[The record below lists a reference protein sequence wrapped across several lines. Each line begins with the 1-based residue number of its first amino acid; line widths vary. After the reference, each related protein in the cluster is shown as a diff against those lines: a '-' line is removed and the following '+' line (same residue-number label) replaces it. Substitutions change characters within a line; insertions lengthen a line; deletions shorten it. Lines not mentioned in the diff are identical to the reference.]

1 MLIYWYVILTW
12 LLPLLA
18 LFNLVKQHS
27 ANTYN
32 WWSSVFLFLLIIVFI
47 YQTGAWP
54 YIGFHWRYI
63 IVLVVGFFALL
74 IFRKRIKSKVPVI
87 NSKHYGQSA
96 IITIFVLLFT
106 YTNIEVVL
114 GGYNKEQAIDLTFPL
129 HNGAYA
135 VMQGGDSEIGNA
147 VHRYQTPDSYAI
159 DIVKLNEHK
168 RRGNQLFSKDISDY
182 AIYGDT
188 IYSPCDGT
196 IITYRDGVDENIPPT
211 TNSKVRGGNHIVI
224 KNGEVEILICHM
236 QKNSIQPQKGDT
248 VKTGDVIGLVGNTG
262 FSIEPHLHIQAYQ
275 TFNGVN
281 KMVPMRFN
289 GRFLNM
295 NDVIHMDK

>member
-1 MLIYWYVILTW
+1 MLIYWYVILT
-12 LLPLLA
+12 LFFPLLA
-18 LFNLVKQHS
+18 LFNLVKQQS

-32 WWSSVFLFLLIIVFI
+32 WWSSVFLLILIVLFI
-47 YQTGAWP
+47 YQAGAWP
-54 YIGFHWRYI
+54 YIGFNWRYI
-63 IVLVVGFFALL
+63 IVLVLGIFVLL
-74 IFRKRIKSKVPVI
+74 IFRKRIKSKTQI
-87 NSKHYGQSA
+87 TKSKQNALSA
-96 IITIFVLLFT
+96 VITIFILLFT

-129 HNGAYA
+129 QNGSYA

-147 VHRYQTPDSYAI
+147 VHRYQTPDSYAL

-168 RRGNQLFSKDISDY
+168 RRGTKLFSKHIADY
-182 AIYGDT
+182 TIYGDT

-224 KNGEVEILICHM
+224 KNGEVKILICHM

-248 VKTGDVIGLVGNTG
+248 VKTGEVIGLVGNTG

-281 KMVPMRFN
+281 KMVPIRFN

-295 NDVIHMDK
+295 NDIVYSDK

>member
-1 MLIYWYVILTW
+1 MLIYWYVILT
-12 LLPLLA
+12 LFLPLLA
-18 LFNLVKQHS
+18 LFNLVKQQS

-32 WWSSVFLFLLIIVFI
+32 WWSSVFLLILIVLFI

-54 YIGFHWRYI
+54 YLGFNWRFI
-63 IVLVVGFFALL
+63 IVLVLGIFVLL
-74 IFRKRIKSKVPVI
+74 IFRKRIKSKTQI
-87 NSKHYGQSA
+87 TKSKQNALSA
-96 IITIFVLLFT
+96 VLTIFILLFT

-114 GGYNKEQAIDLTFPL
+114 GGYNKEQAVDLTFPL
-129 HNGAYA
+129 QNGSYA

-147 VHRYQTPDSYAI
+147 VHRYQTPDSYAL

-168 RRGNQLFSKDISDY
+168 RRGTKLFSKHISDY
-182 AIYGDT
+182 TIYGDT

-224 KNGEVEILICHM
+224 KNGEVKILICHM

-248 VKTGDVIGLVGNTG
+248 VKTGEVIGLVGNTG

-281 KMVPMRFN
+281 KMVPIRFN

-295 NDVIHMDK
+295 NDIIYSDK

>member
-1 MLIYWYVILTW
+1 MLIYWYVILT
-12 LLPLLA
+12 LFFPLLA
-18 LFNLVKQHS
+18 LFNLVKQQS

-32 WWSSVFLFLLIIVFI
+32 WWSSVFLLILIVLFI

-54 YIGFHWRYI
+54 YLGFNWRFI
-63 IVLVVGFFALL
+63 IVLVLGIFVLL
-74 IFRKRIKSKVPVI
+74 IFRKRIKSKTQI
-87 NSKHYGQSA
+87 TKSKQNALSA
-96 IITIFVLLFT
+96 VLTIFILLFT

-114 GGYNKEQAIDLTFPL
+114 GGYNKEQAVDLTFPL
-129 HNGAYA
+129 QNGSYA

-147 VHRYQTPDSYAI
+147 VHRYQTPDSYAL

-168 RRGNQLFSKDISDY
+168 RRGTKLFSKHISDY
-182 AIYGDT
+182 TIYGDT

-224 KNGEVEILICHM
+224 KNGEVKILICHM

-248 VKTGDVIGLVGNTG
+248 VKTGEVIGLVGNTG

-281 KMVPMRFN
+281 KMVPIRFN

-295 NDVIHMDK
+295 NDIIYSDK

>member
-1 MLIYWYVILTW
+1 MLIYWYVILT
-12 LLPLLA
+12 LFLPLLA
-18 LFNLVKQHS
+18 LFNLVKQQS

-32 WWSSVFLFLLIIVFI
+32 WWSSVFLLILIVLFI

-54 YIGFHWRYI
+54 YLGFNWRFI
-63 IVLVVGFFALL
+63 IVLILGIFVLL
-74 IFRKRIKSKVPVI
+74 IFRKRIKSKTQI
-87 NSKHYGQSA
+87 TKSKQNALSA
-96 IITIFVLLFT
+96 VITIFILLFT

-114 GGYNKEQAIDLTFPL
+114 GGYNKEQAVDLTFPL
-129 HNGAYA
+129 QNGSYA

-147 VHRYQTPDSYAI
+147 VHRYQTPDSYAL

-168 RRGNQLFSKDISDY
+168 RRGTKLFSKHIADY
-182 AIYGDT
+182 TIYGDT

-224 KNGEVEILICHM
+224 KNGEVKILICHM

-248 VKTGDVIGLVGNTG
+248 VKTGEVIGLVGNTG

-281 KMVPMRFN
+281 KMVPIRFN

-295 NDVIHMDK
+295 NDIIYSDK

>member
-1 MLIYWYVILTW
+1 MLIYWYVILT
-12 LLPLLA
+12 LFLPLLA
-18 LFNLVKQHS
+18 LFNLVKQQS

-32 WWSSVFLFLLIIVFI
+32 WWSSVFLLILIVLFI

-54 YIGFHWRYI
+54 YLGFNWRFI
-63 IVLVVGFFALL
+63 IVLVLGIFVLL
-74 IFRKRIKSKVPVI
+74 IFRKRIKSKTQI
-87 NSKHYGQSA
+87 TKSKQNALSA
-96 IITIFVLLFT
+96 VLTIFILLFT

-114 GGYNKEQAIDLTFPL
+114 GGYNKEQAVDLTFPL
-129 HNGAYA
+129 HNGSYA

-147 VHRYQTPDSYAI
+147 VHRHQTPDSYAL

-168 RRGNQLFSKDISDY
+168 RRGTKLFSKHISDY
-182 AIYGDT
+182 TIYGDT

-224 KNGEVEILICHM
+224 KNGEVKILICHM

-248 VKTGDVIGLVGNTG
+248 VKTGEVIGLVGNTG

-281 KMVPMRFN
+281 KMVPIRFN

-295 NDVIHMDK
+295 NDIVYSDK

>member
-1 MLIYWYVILTW
+1 MLIYWYVILT
-12 LLPLLA
+12 LFLPSHA
-18 LFNLVKQHS
+18 LFNLVKQQS
-27 ANTYN
+27 ASTYN
-32 WWSSVFLFLLIIVFI
+32 WWSSVFLLILIVLFI

-54 YIGFHWRYI
+54 YIGFNWRYI
-63 IVLVVGFFALL
+63 IVLVLGIFVLL
-74 IFRKRIKSKVPVI
+74 IFRKRIKSKTLVTK
-87 NSKHYGQSA
+87 SKQNAQSA
-96 IITIFVLLFT
+96 IITIFILLFS

-114 GGYNKEQAIDLTFPL
+114 GGYNKEQAVDLTFPL
-129 HNGAYA
+129 HNGSYA

-147 VHRYQTPDSYAI
+147 VHRYQTPDSYAL

-168 RRGNQLFSKDISDY
+168 RRGTKLFSKDILDY
-182 AIYGDT
+182 SIYGDT

-224 KNGEVEILICHM
+224 KNGEVKILICHM

-248 VKTGDVIGLVGNTG
+248 VKTGEVIGLVGNTG

-281 KMVPMRFN
+281 KMVPIRFN

-295 NDVIHMDK
+295 NDIVYSDK

>member
-1 MLIYWYVILTW
+1 MLIYWYVILT
-12 LLPLLA
+12 LFFPLLA
-18 LFNLVKQHS
+18 LFNLVKQQS

-32 WWSSVFLFLLIIVFI
+32 WWSSVFLLILIVLFI
-47 YQTGAWP
+47 YQAGAWP
-54 YIGFHWRYI
+54 YLGFNWRYI
-63 IVLVVGFFALL
+63 IVLVLGIFVLL
-74 IFRKRIKSKVPVI
+74 IFRKRIKSKTQI
-87 NSKHYGQSA
+87 TKSKQNALSA
-96 IITIFVLLFT
+96 VLTIFILLFT

-114 GGYNKEQAIDLTFPL
+114 GGYNKEQAVDLTFPL
-129 HNGAYA
+129 QNGSYA

-147 VHRYQTPDSYAI
+147 VHRYQTPDSYAL

-168 RRGNQLFSKDISDY
+168 RRGTKLFSKHISDY
-182 AIYGDT
+182 TIYGDT

-224 KNGEVEILICHM
+224 KNGEVKILICHM

-248 VKTGDVIGLVGNTG
+248 VKTGEVIGLVGNTG

-281 KMVPMRFN
+281 KMVPIRFN

-295 NDVIHMDK
+295 NDIIYSDK

>member
-1 MLIYWYVILTW
+1 MLIYWYVILT
-12 LLPLLA
+12 LFLPLLA
-18 LFNLVKQHS
+18 LFNLVKQQS

-32 WWSSVFLFLLIIVFI
+32 WWSSVFLLILIVLFI
-47 YQTGAWP
+47 YQAGAWP
-54 YIGFHWRYI
+54 YIGFNWRYI
-63 IVLVVGFFALL
+63 IVLVLGIFVLL
-74 IFRKRIKSKVPVI
+74 IFRKRIKSKTQI
-87 NSKHYGQSA
+87 TKSKQNALSA
-96 IITIFVLLFT
+96 VITIFILLFT

-129 HNGAYA
+129 QNGSYA

-147 VHRYQTPDSYAI
+147 VHRYQTPDSYAL

-168 RRGNQLFSKDISDY
+168 RRGTKLFSKHIADY
-182 AIYGDT
+182 TIYGDT

-224 KNGEVEILICHM
+224 KNGEVKILICHM

-248 VKTGDVIGLVGNTG
+248 VKTGEVIGLVGNTG

-281 KMVPMRFN
+281 KMVPIRFN

-295 NDVIHMDK
+295 NDIVYSDK

>member
-1 MLIYWYVILTW
+1 MLIYWYVILTLF
-12 LLPLLA
+12 LLLLA
-18 LFNLVKQHS
+18 LFNLVKQQS

-32 WWSSVFLFLLIIVFI
+32 WWSSVFLLILIVLFI

-54 YIGFHWRYI
+54 YLGFNWRFI
-63 IVLVVGFFALL
+63 IVLILGIFVLL
-74 IFRKRIKSKVPVI
+74 IFRKRIKSKTQI
-87 NSKHYGQSA
+87 TKSKQNALSA
-96 IITIFVLLFT
+96 VLAIFILLFT

-114 GGYNKEQAIDLTFPL
+114 GGYNKEQAVDLTFPL
-129 HNGAYA
+129 QNGSYA

-147 VHRYQTPDSYAI
+147 VHRYQTPDSYAL

-168 RRGNQLFSKDISDY
+168 RRGTKLFSKDISDY
-182 AIYGDT
+182 SIYGDT

-211 TNSKVRGGNHIVI
+211 TNSKVRGGNHILI
-224 KNGEVEILICHM
+224 KNGEVKILICHM

-248 VKTGDVIGLVGNTG
+248 VKTGEVIGLVGNTG

-281 KMVPMRFN
+281 KMVPIRFN

-295 NDVIHMDK
+295 NDIIYSDK

>member
-1 MLIYWYVILTW
+1 MLIYWYVILTLF
-12 LLPLLA
+12 LLLLA
-18 LFNLVKQHS
+18 LFNLVKQQS

-32 WWSSVFLFLLIIVFI
+32 WWSSVFLLILIVLFI
-47 YQTGAWP
+47 YQAGAWP
-54 YIGFHWRYI
+54 YIGFNWRYI
-63 IVLVVGFFALL
+63 IVLVLGIFVLL
-74 IFRKRIKSKVPVI
+74 IFRKRIKSKTQI
-87 NSKHYGQSA
+87 TKSKQNALSA
-96 IITIFVLLFT
+96 VITIFILLFT

-114 GGYNKEQAIDLTFPL
+114 GGYNKEQAVDLTFPL
-129 HNGAYA
+129 HNGSYA

-147 VHRYQTPDSYAI
+147 VHRYQTPDSYAL

-168 RRGNQLFSKDISDY
+168 RRGTKLFSKHIADY
-182 AIYGDT
+182 TIYGDT

-224 KNGEVEILICHM
+224 KNGEVKILICHM

-248 VKTGDVIGLVGNTG
+248 VKTGEVIGLVGNTG

-281 KMVPMRFN
+281 KMVPIRFN

-295 NDVIHMDK
+295 NDIVYSDK